1 MIMRIA
7 IMAALLLLGAWVTAR
22 AEKVKES
29 TLQFGRFGTVHLYRQ
44 GAQPAHVV
52 LFVSGEQGWSRHMVD
67 MARVLA
73 GRKALVVGIDSV
85 HYLAM
90 LNLSTEACLYPAAE
104 FESLSKYV
112 QRKLGY
118 AEYVQPVL
126 AGYSSGATLVYAV
139 LLQAPGNTFQGAL
152 SLGFC
157 PTLPLTR
164 PLCKSNQLTW
174 KKVPDK
180 DVYEVLPSRQLP
192 NPWVVLQGESDA
204 VCNPEGARAFV
215 KQTPGA
221 EIVLLPG
228 VGHDFAEPRK
238 WMPQL
243 KQAFTQLTRSSA
255 PAPSLDLK
263 LPLIEVPPEAPTK
276 NWMAVLV
283 TGDGGW
289 AGIDKEITGQL
300 AARGVGVVGLNSL
313 KYFWTRR
320 TPEGAADDLTRLLA
334 HYLSAW
340 RKEKVVLIGYS
351 QGADVLPFM
360 AARLPADLRGRV
372 ALMALLAPGTHA
384 AFEFH
389 LSDWLGG
396 GQPNQ
401 QFPIRP
407 EVEKLGHLPLLCF
420 YGTEERDSLCRDQLP
435 PTVTVIPISGGHHL
449 GGDYKAIVE
458 RILQA
463 AAGTPGPGQP

>member
-1 MIMRIA
+1 MRIA
-7 IMAALLLLGAWVTAR
+7 IIAALLLLGAWATAR
-22 AEKVKES
+22 AEKIKES

-52 LFVSGEQGWSRHMVD
+52 LFVSGEQGWSRRMVD

-73 GRKALVVGIDSV
+73 GRKALIVGIDNV
-85 HYLAM
+85 HYLEM
-90 LNLSTEACLYPAAE
+90 LNQSSETCLYPAAE

-118 AEYVQPVL
+118 PEYMQPVL
-126 AGYSSGATLVYAV
+126 AGYSSGATLVYAI

-164 PLCKSNQLTW
+164 PLCNSNQLTG
-174 KKVPDK
+174 KKVAGK
-180 DVYEVLPSRQLP
+180 DLYAVLPSRQLP
-192 NPWVVLQGESDA
+192 NPWVILQGESDA
-204 VCNPEGARAFV
+204 VCTAEEARAFV
-215 KQTPGA
+215 AQTPGA
-221 EIVLLPG
+221 GLVVLPG
-228 VGHDFAEPRK
+228 VGHDLAAPPK
-238 WMPQL
+238 WMPQFE
-243 KQAFTQLTRSSA
+243 QAFTQLTGSSA
-255 PAPSLDLK
+255 TAPSADLK
-263 LPLIEVPPEAPTK
+263 LPLIEVPPRAPAK
-276 NWMAVLV
+276 PWMAVLI

-289 AGIDKEITGQL
+289 AGIDKDIAGQL
-300 AARGVGVVGLNSL
+300 AVRGVGVVGLNSL

-340 RKEKVVLIGYS
+340 QKEKVVLIGYS

-372 ALMALLAPGTHA
+372 ALIALLAPGTHA

-396 GQPNQ
+396 GRPSQ

-407 EVEKLGHLPLLCF
+407 EVAKLADLPLLCF
-420 YGTEERDSLCRDQLP
+420 YGTEERDSLCRHQLP
-435 PTVTVIPISGGHHL
+435 PAVTVIPMSGGHHL
-449 GGDYKAIVE
+449 GGAYKAIVE

-463 AAGTPGPGQP
+463 VAGS